1 MIRVLISSALGLAV
15 SNLVREVSAQPSAS
29 ATDVDTQTP
38 VQTDQPV
45 PATPAPASAA
55 VPAESPPIVA
65 TAAPSTATPTP
76 APLPAPPAT
85 HQDYD
90 GPPLLLG
97 HKNKKL
103 QIGGYGGP
111 TIAYSRMLGRDGV
124 LIGGEGGVLIDH
136 RLTLGGAGYAFS
148 RTPDGPPAPDGTP
161 RNYFSGYGG
170 FVIRYAVY
178 ADLPIYASLGLLLGG
193 GALTLAT
200 HDHDHEG
207 DENTEVRG
215 YFVAQPDASLHV
227 NLTRWLRISLTGGYR
242 IASGVE
248 AFHYQAS
255 DISGAVIGGNI
266 QGGWF

>member
-1 MIRVLISSALGLAV
+1 MLP
-15 SNLVREVSAQPSAS
+15 NLVRQASAQPSAS
-29 ATDVDTQTP
+29 VTNAGTQTL
-38 VQTDQPV
+38 VQAEQPV
-45 PATPAPASAA
+45 PTSSAPAPAPVP
-55 VPAESPPIVA
+55 VPAESPPRVA
-65 TAAPSTATPTP
+65 PATQTTAPSAAGTV
-76 APLPAPPAT
+76 PLPPPPT
-85 HQDYD
+85 RHEEYD

-97 HKNKKL
+97 HKNKKP

-148 RTPDGPPAPDGTP
+148 RTPDGPPAPDGSP

-178 ADLPIYASLGLLLGG
+178 ADMPIYASLGLLLGG
-193 GALTLAT
+193 GAITLAT
-200 HDHDHEG
+200 RDHDHEG
-207 DENTEVRG
+207 DENAEVRG

-227 NLTRWLRISLTGGYR
+227 NLTRWLRVSLLGGYR

-255 DISGAVIGGNI
+255 DISGAVVGGNI